1 MSVYKKL
8 MDARLELQSIQIKKS
23 GFNKFSGYDYF
34 ELGDFLP
41 KVQEIFAKNELCGVV
56 SYGIEIAKLT
66 IVDTTDGQ
74 SIEITSPM
82 STAALKGCHAVQ
94 QLGAVQTYLRR
105 YLWSTA
111 LELVEHDAVENTKAV
126 EKKQTSAPLIPAS
139 PRNEDLD
146 VSDEDLKYL
155 NELAQ
160 ELTALCR
167 EDPAQ
172 ALATVRAAGL
182 ESDQQIALSNMLDS
196 KTRSALKK
204 AKEIEK
210 IQSIAMDNLTTN

>member
-1 MSVYKKL
+1 MSVYKRL

-56 SYGIEIAKLT
+56 SYGIELAKLT

-105 YLWSTA
+105 YLWATA

-126 EKKQTSAPLIPAS
+126 EKKKTDAPLIPARPS
-139 PRNEDLD
+139 NDDLD
-146 VSDEDLKYL
+146 VSDDDLRYL

-160 ELTALCR
+160 EITTICR
-167 EDPAQ
+167 DDPVQ

-182 ESDQQIALSNMLDS
+182 ESDQQLALSNMLDS
-196 KTRSALKK
+196 KTRSALKN
-204 AKEIEK
+204 AKEV
-210 IQSIAMDNLTTN
+210 ATA